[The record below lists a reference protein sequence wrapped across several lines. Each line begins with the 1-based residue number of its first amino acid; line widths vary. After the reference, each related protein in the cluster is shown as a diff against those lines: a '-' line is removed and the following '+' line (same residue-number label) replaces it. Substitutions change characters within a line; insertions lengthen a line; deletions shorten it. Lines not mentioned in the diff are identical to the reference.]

1 MGGVCS
7 WLKGG
12 FQVMWCSLSQG
23 DEVMASSEGKF
34 SNADFSSGE
43 LVNLTFKTLPKL
55 EVPLYF

>member
-1 MGGVCS
+1 
-7 WLKGG
+7 
-12 FQVMWCSLSQG
+12 MWCSLSQG